1 MKRRSGHSASKEA
14 IERMKMEIA
23 NEFDADLI
31 EDEKQDGTTVRN
43 LVNRAEEKISGLE
56 DEFKKR

>member
-1 MKRRSGHSASKEA
+1 MKRRSGHSANKEA
-14 IERMKMEIA
+14 LERMKMEIA

-43 LVNRAEEKISGLE
+43 LVNRAEKKIAGLE

>member
-1 MKRRSGHSASKEA
+1 
-14 IERMKMEIA
+14 MKMEIS

-43 LVNRAEEKISGLE
+43 LVNRAEEKIAGLE
-56 DEFKKR
+56 DEFKKG

>member
-1 MKRRSGHSASKEA
+1 MKRRSSHSANKEA
-14 IERMKMEIA
+14 LKRMKMEIS

-43 LVNRAEEKISGLE
+43 LVNRAEEKIADLE
-56 DEFKKR
+56 DESKKG